1 MLNLNRA
8 ALALLQHG
16 STIVLAAASIA
27 VGAWLAFPIPG
38 TEIPQTGQ
46 TVAVLLVGA
55 LLGPVRGSMAVLIYL
70 LVGLLGLPV
79 YSDGGSGW
87 QALTGPSAGYFAGFV
102 LAAAVMG
109 TLLKPPR
116 HHDFLLASAL
126 FIVGHLLILLS
137 GWAWLCLET
146 GAGTAFS
153 QGVAPFVYGGLAKS
167 LLAAAL
173 LCANWYLLPTR
184 FWRFRQQH

>member
-1 MLNLNRA
+1 MFNSNGA
-8 ALALLQHG
+8 ALASLQHG

-70 LVGLLGLPV
+70 LAGLLGLPV
-79 YSDGGSGW
+79 FSDGGSGW
-87 QALTGPSAGYFAGFV
+87 QALVGPSAGYFAGFV
-102 LAAAVMG
+102 LAAAAMG
-109 TLLKPPR
+109 ALLKPPR

-126 FIVGHLLILLS
+126 FITGHVIILLS
-137 GWAWLCLET
+137 GWAWLSLEA

-167 LLAAAL
+167 LLAAVL
-173 LCANWYLLPTR
+173 LCANWYLLPNR
-184 FWRFRQQH
+184 VWRFRQQH